1 MVDVKD
7 DAKGGFR
14 RIEVLTGSR
23 RRRVW
28 SDEDKTR
35 IVEESLA
42 PGARV
47 SEVARRWQVCPQ
59 QVFGWRRERRV
70 VVSAS
75 ATHAD
80 PQFVPLVSTLSP
92 AVQPSAA
99 SSSIK
104 ITLCGAVV
112 HMSSD
117 TDPALLISVL
127 RAVRASVGPA

>member
-7 DAKGGFR
+7 DAQGGFR
-14 RIEVLTGSR
+14 RIEVLTGSI

-28 SDEDKTR
+28 SDEDKAR

-59 QVFGWRRERRV
+59 QVFGWRRDRRV
-70 VVSAS
+70 VSSGA
-75 ATHAD
+75 AADAD
-80 PQFVPLVSTLSP
+80 PQFVPLVSTSLP
-92 AVQPSAA
+92 AAQSSAA

-112 HMSSD
+112 QIASNAD
-117 TDPALLISVL
+117 AALLVSVL
-127 RAVRASVGPA
+127 RAVRASAGPA